1 MGVITENK
9 QAYCVDIGI
18 FERPEG
24 LIPPSQV
31 VDKERPWYQWQNAQI
46 AFRDKGIPIPDH
58 LKPRVIHDP
67 PRKRRTR

>member
-9 QAYCVDIGI
+9 QVYCVDIGI

-46 AFRDKGIPIPDH
+46 AFRDKGIPIPEH
-58 LKPRVIHDP
+58 LKPRVIPDP